1 MKVGAL
7 LGAAAVGVLLFGH
20 FNYRVEGNY
29 LLKSEGVAFL
39 TAPFDGYI
47 REVGSKPGDHLEAGA
62 VLLRMDTDELAIEEA
77 NAIAD
82 QVRFQR
88 EAEKARATNGL
99 AEMRISMALAEQAKA
114 RLDMARH
121 RIAQSVIKAP
131 FEGIV
136 IEGDLRERI
145 GAPIKQGDALFK
157 ISKMEGI
164 FVEAEINQR
173 DVHELKLG
181 SPGEVAFVTQPKLK
195 YKIRVDRIYPA
206 AFPKEGENVFIVRC
220 ALVDPPADWWRPGMS
235 GLVKLEAGER
245 TLLWILT
252 HRTVDFLRMWLWW

>member
-1 MKVGAL
+1 
-7 LGAAAVGVLLFGH
+7 
-20 FNYRVEGNY
+20 
-29 LLKSEGVAFL
+29 
-39 TAPFDGYI
+39 
-47 REVGSKPGDHLEAGA
+47 
-62 VLLRMDTDELAIEEA
+62 
-77 NAIAD
+77 
-82 QVRFQR
+82 
-88 EAEKARATNGL
+88 
-99 AEMRISMALAEQAKA
+99 
-114 RLDMARH
+114 
-121 RIAQSVIKAP
+121 
-131 FEGIV
+131 
-136 IEGDLRERI
+136 
-145 GAPIKQGDALFK
+145 
-157 ISKMEGI
+157 MEGI